1 MKRQFIF
8 LLFPFFLLGLNS
20 CKKEITPEDIYSV
33 PEMIPVIKD
42 MQIAY
47 AGVDVTVALQE
58 EKERKYDELNVL
70 ILEKNNMDKQKFFRS
85 FEWYESKP
93 AIMDEIYTQVIDE
106 LTIELDNLQKQ
117 GGGRNEPA
125 PTNNDNNGQ
134 ANPSN

>member
-1 MKRQFIF
+1 MPQ
-8 LLFPFFLLGLNS
+8 
-20 CKKEITPEDIYSV
+20 DIYSV
-33 PEMIPVIKD
+33 PDMIPVIKD

-70 ILEKNNMDKQKFFRS
+70 ILEKHQMDKQKFFKS
-85 FEWYESKP
+85 FEWYETQP

-117 GGGRNEPA
+117 GGGRNVPA
-125 PTNNDNNGQ
+125 RTNNNNNEQ